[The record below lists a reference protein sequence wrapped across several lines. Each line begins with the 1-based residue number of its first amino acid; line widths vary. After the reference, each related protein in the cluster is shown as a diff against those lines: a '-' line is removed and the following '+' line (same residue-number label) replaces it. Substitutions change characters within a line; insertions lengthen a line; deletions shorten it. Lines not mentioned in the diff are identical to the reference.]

1 MINRILIRIKVV
13 QLLYSYLISANS
25 MSIKDAKN
33 DLEKSLDKGYELY
46 YYLLLLMVELTE
58 LQANR
63 IEAAKNKYLPT
74 EEDLNPNTKLI
85 DNLFINKLIS
95 DEDFKE

>member
-33 DLEKSLDKGYELY
+33 DLEKSLDKGYELH
-46 YYLLLLMVELTE
+46 YYLLL
-58 LQANR
+58 
-63 IEAAKNKYLPT
+63 
-74 EEDLNPNTKLI
+74 
-85 DNLFINKLIS
+85 
-95 DEDFKE
+95 